1 MSGRLMVVHNR
12 KGGVGKTTLAIHLA
26 AGLALAGE
34 RTCLVDADPQG
45 NATAGLGQAAT
56 PAVRDWIV
64 QGRWNPVA
72 ARERLDLLP
81 GGPSGDT
88 WWETVTAA
96 ELGRRLR
103 VLSSYGWVVVDTPPG
118 DSTFMRL
125 LLQQAYGV
133 IVPVDLAFYSAMGV
147 ATLLETIPPGRLIGI
162 VPNRMDLRTRRAVEV
177 LDTMKRYFPGNIAR
191 PIRQCVDFDRAAQA
205 GQTIW
210 EWAPT
215 SHGAEDCTDLIEWM
229 VMAVAQ

>member
-1 MSGRLMVVHNR
+1 
-12 KGGVGKTTLAIHLA
+12 
-26 AGLALAGE
+26 
-34 RTCLVDADPQG
+34 
-45 NATAGLGQAAT
+45 
-56 PAVRDWIV
+56 
-64 QGRWNPVA
+64 
-72 ARERLDLLP
+72 
-81 GGPSGDT
+81 
-88 WWETVTAA
+88 
-96 ELGRRLR
+96 
-103 VLSSYGWVVVDTPPG
+103 
-118 DSTFMRL
+118 MRL

-210 EWAPT
+210 EWAPA